1 MTPISPSLPVG
12 TSGTIQSIP
21 TSAPS
26 NTSNVN
32 KLAGSDDFGDLL
44 QNFVRST
51 NQDQKAAD
59 SIIEAFAT
67 GKTDNIQ
74 QVVLAMTN
82 ADLSFKFF
90 MEIRNK
96 VIDSYNEL
104 MRMQF

>member
-1 MTPISPSLPVG
+1 MIPISPNLPVG
-12 TSGTIQSIP
+12 NSGSIQSVP
-21 TSAPS
+21 GSLS
-26 NTSNVN
+26 NNPGNAN
-32 KLAGSDDFGDLL
+32 KLVGSNNFGDLL
-44 QNFVRST
+44 QNFVNST
-51 NQDQKAAD
+51 NNDQKVAD
-59 SIIEAFAT
+59 SIIESFAT
-67 GKTDNIQ
+67 GNTDNIQ

>member
-12 TSGTIQSIP
+12 SSVSIHSIP
-21 TSAPS
+21 GPAPA
-26 NTSNVN
+26 NTGNIN
-32 KLAGSDDFGDLL
+32 KLAGADSFGDLL
-44 QNFVRST
+44 QNFVKST
-51 NQDQKAAD
+51 NHDQKAAD
-59 SIIEAFAT
+59 SIIEAFAA

-96 VIDSYNEL
+96 IIDSYNEL

>member
-1 MTPISPSLPVG
+1 MIPISPSLPIG
-12 TSGTIQSIP
+12 TSGSIQSL
-21 TSAPS
+21 TSSAPAS
-26 NTSNVN
+26 TGNAN
-32 KLAGSDDFGDLL
+32 KLAGSDNFGDLL
-44 QNFVRST
+44 QNFVKST
-51 NQDQKAAD
+51 NQDQNAAD

>member
-1 MTPISPSLPVG
+1 MTPISPSLPIG
-12 TSGTIQSIP
+12 TSSSIQSIP
-21 TSAPS
+21 TSAPGS
-26 NTSNVN
+26 SGNIN
-32 KLAGSDDFGDLL
+32 KLPGSDDFGDLL
-44 QNFVRST
+44 QNFLKST

-59 SIIEAFAT
+59 SVIEAFAT